1 MWSFMKW
8 YFHITWETSY
18 SFNFHI
24 TTCPWLNKE
33 KCMNNIELITFTINS
48 SIINFTII
56 ELFSHHKNIIVFL
69 MFQISQQYSMRFNF
83 KLTRKGNHSHL
94 FSRISNLTS
103 INDDNVSI
111 LLAVRIETENKIYF
125 FETRLDSVMT

>member
-1 MWSFMKW
+1 
-8 YFHITWETSY
+8 
-18 SFNFHI
+18 
-24 TTCPWLNKE
+24 
-33 KCMNNIELITFTINS
+33 
-48 SIINFTII
+48 
-56 ELFSHHKNIIVFL
+56 